1 MRLDGKI
8 AWVVGG
14 SGGIGAAVAREL
26 DHRGATVAISARRQE
41 QLQAVAAGNMLVVP
55 VDVTDA
61 AAVVSAAERIRQEL
75 GPIDLAVL
83 SAGYWKQMNPEDW
96 DTGVFDQHLRVNLTG
111 MSNSIAA
118 VLPDMLQRQHGL
130 IAGIASVAGYRGLA
144 GAEAYGAT
152 KAAQINLLE
161 SLRIHTA
168 RAGVQ
173 VTTICPG
180 FVRTDLT
187 AGNPFPMPFIIEAG
201 QAARAICD
209 GLERDRTEIV
219 FPAPMA
225 LLMKAARLV
234 PVRAWAAL
242 WSRAAPS
249 RPDAN
254 SRSIRPAP
262 SNPKGT
268 MRLCK
273 IVVVDKPL
281 EAVFSYLS
289 DFTTTAEW
297 DPGTVVTVN
306 QHGDGGVG
314 TTYLNT
320 STFLGRKTQLTYV
333 VRAHDAGKRLQ
344 LRGENKTLV
353 AVDTMTFRSVPAGT
367 EVTYTAEFTFKG
379 ASRLV
384 APLLRPAFERL
395 GRQAQAGL
403 REALNQRLS

>member
-26 DHRGATVAISARRQE
+26 EHRGATVAISARRQE
-41 QLQAVAAGNMLVVP
+41 QLQAVAGGSMLVVP
-55 VDVTDA
+55 ADVTDA
-61 AAVVSAAERIRQEL
+61 AAMAAAAERIRQEL

-83 SAGYWKQMNPEDW
+83 SAGYWKQMNPENW

-118 VLPDMLQRQHGL
+118 VLPGMLRRHHGV

-168 RAGVQ
+168 GTGVR

-187 AGNPFPMPFIIEAG
+187 AGNPFPMPFIIETG

-234 PVRAWAAL
+234 PARAWTAL
-242 WSRAAPS
+242 WSRASLS
-249 RPDAN
+249 RPDAR
-254 SRSIRPAP
+254 SRSTLVAP
-262 SNPKGT
+262 SNPKDA
-268 MRLCK
+268 MRLRK

-281 EAVFSYLS
+281 GAVFSYLS
-289 DFTTTAEW
+289 DFTTTTEW
-297 DPGTVVTVN
+297 DPGTVATVN

-320 STFLGRKTQLTYV
+320 STFLGRKTQLTYI
-333 VRAHDAGKRLQ
+333 VREHDPGKRIQ
-344 LRGENKTLV
+344 LRGENKTLI
-353 AVDTMTFRSVPAGT
+353 AVDTMTFRSVSAGT

-379 ASRLV
+379 PFRLV

-395 GRQAQAGL
+395 GKHAQAGL